1 MLNIYDDITYKWN
14 VSMILI
20 ICEVIELR
28 LYVVFNGRY
37 VMYDIMPPFPG
48 NLPLRK
54 SNSVILKLSDILIT
68 KDF

>member
-37 VMYDIMPPFPG
+37 VMYDNIMQFSSRNG
-48 NLPLRK
+48 THYMYY
-54 SNSVILKLSDILIT
+54 SFSIADIIFLL
-68 KDF
+68 